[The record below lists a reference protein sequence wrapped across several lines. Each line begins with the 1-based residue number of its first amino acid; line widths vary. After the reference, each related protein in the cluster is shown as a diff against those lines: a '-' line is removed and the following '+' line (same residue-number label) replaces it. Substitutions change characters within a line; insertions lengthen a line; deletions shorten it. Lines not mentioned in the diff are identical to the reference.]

1 MKKIIF
7 YLTILFFA
15 SCSSDNTSNDTNEE
29 IEIEANNEEENQEE
43 QEEPT
48 DDIPTVAIGKWID
61 KTYRL
66 DNTDLVLSDSLE
78 IILEDNR
85 MQSFSGLSSMNLNP
99 REVRG
104 EIEYVNDK
112 IYRFELFI
120 DNISAERSLY
130 SYVNGLLSEVKS
142 RDLESFPSE
151 YSYTKMEFE
160 NDQDAVLVKIFSS
173 DDDET
178 YELTESS
185 KIVLN
190 QHNNRVLYESG
201 ENVNTYDYDDNQ
213 NIVKISND
221 ISSHEYTY
229 SDIINTEAIIYEA
242 TFGKRT
248 NMLLGNGSLLG
259 FVKTLNK
266 NVFRT
271 GTKISGPNNFNIT
284 VNIEEANEGGYLTKL
299 SYYNSDAN
307 SENQSEFMFN

>member
-1 MKKIIF
+1 MKKILF
-7 YLTILFFA
+7 YLTIIFFA
-15 SCSSDNTSNDTNEE
+15 SCSFDNTSNDTNEE
-29 IEIEANNEEENQEE
+29 MEIEANNEEEQEE
-43 QEEPT
+43 QEKPT
-48 DDIPTVAIGKWID
+48 DDIPTVSIAKWID

-66 DNTDLVLSDSLE
+66 DNTGLVLSDSLE
-78 IILEDNR
+78 VILEDNR

-104 EIEYVNDK
+104 EIEYVNDE

-120 DNISAERSLY
+120 DNISVERSLY

-142 RDLESFPSE
+142 RDLESFPSD

-160 NDQDAVLVKIFSS
+160 NDQDAVFVKIFLSV
-173 DDDET
+173 DDEI

-190 QHNNRVLYESG
+190 QNNNRVFYESG
-201 ENVNTYDYDDNQ
+201 ENVTTYDYDENQ

-271 GTKISGPNNFNIT
+271 GNKISGPNNFNLT
-284 VNIEEANEGGYLTKL
+284 LNIEEANEGGYLTKL
-299 SYYNSDAN
+299 AYYNSDVN
-307 SENQSEFMFN
+307 SQNQSEFIFN